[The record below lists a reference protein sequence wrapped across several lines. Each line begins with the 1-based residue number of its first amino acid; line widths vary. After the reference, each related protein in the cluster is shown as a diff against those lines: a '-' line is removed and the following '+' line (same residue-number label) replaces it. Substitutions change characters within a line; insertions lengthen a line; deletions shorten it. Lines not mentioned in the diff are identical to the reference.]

1 MNKSFKFLLLTT
13 AVLGCGVVFASSSS
27 EDQIVVHQSNNHSAT
42 STFSLSSLVPTTTP
56 ISVEGAN
63 QLVTSIR
70 AKNLAVD
77 SRMALIGNGLSS
89 LQLAPGLVDRA
100 NNAITQYINA
110 LNTVDELS
118 AAVLQMTTALFA
130 HLNCDKDKINT
141 CLNMLM
147 SKTETLSKK
156 EEYIR
161 GIMSLLQAP
170 EVQSLVA
177 RLEETKTSITLISE
191 AFERVSQSPARS
203 NRAASENQPNNQ
215 FSPGAGS
222 HGEGSVHDD
231 DNDEGVQNALD

>member
-13 AVLGCGVVFASSSS
+13 AVLGCGVVFASSSA
-27 EDQIVVHQSNNHSAT
+27 EDQLVVRQSPDHSAAA
-42 STFSLSSLVPTTTP
+42 TFSLSSLVPTTTP
-56 ISVEGAN
+56 ISAEDAK

-70 AKNLAVD
+70 AKNLALE

-89 LQLAPGLVDRA
+89 LQFAPGLVDRA

-110 LNTVDELS
+110 LNTADELS
-118 AAVLQMTTALFA
+118 AAVSQMTTSLFA
-130 HLNCDKDKINT
+130 HLNCDQDKINT

-156 EEYIR
+156 EESIR
-161 GIMSLLQAP
+161 GIMNVLEAP
-170 EVQSLVA
+170 EVKSLVA

-191 AFERVSQSPARS
+191 AFERVSQSPVRS

-231 DNDEGVQNALD
+231 NDEGDQNPL